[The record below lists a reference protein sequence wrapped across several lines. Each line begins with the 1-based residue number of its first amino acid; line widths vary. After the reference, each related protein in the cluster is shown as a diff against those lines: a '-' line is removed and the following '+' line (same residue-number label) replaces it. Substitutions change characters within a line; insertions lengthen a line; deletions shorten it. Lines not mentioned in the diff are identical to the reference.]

1 MKKLLMIFLLVGIS
15 VSFYSCGNDEE
26 PIPEPYYPE
35 DDNTLYSDELVG
47 DYIYVV
53 SGDVIM
59 TAENQTLKEDIKK
72 VITYD
77 GIHLFNFA
85 YFDGDIQISYKENGD
100 YDVSHEKLI
109 CTLSDYKLFLPT
121 ETYEK
126 SEDGVT
132 MHITLKHGVATIS
145 DDKRTITWTTEISGL
160 ATNGDVIMTLSGSYT
175 NKAVK
180 E

>member
-15 VSFYSCGNDEE
+15 VSFYSCGSEDE
-26 PIPEPYYPE
+26 PYVDPYYPE
-35 DDNTLYSDELVG
+35 NDSPTVYDLYG

-53 SGDVIM
+53 SGDMIM
-59 TAENQTLKEDIKK
+59 TAENQSLKEDIKK

-77 GIHLFNFA
+77 GIYLSSNGN
-85 YFDGDIQISYKENGD
+85 GDIEMSYKENGY
-100 YDVSHEKLI
+100 YDFSHEKLI

-121 ETYEK
+121 ETYEESK
-126 SEDGVT
+126 EGVT

-145 DDKRTITWTTEISGL
+145 DDKRTITWTTAISGL
-160 ATNGDVIMTLSGSYT
+160 ATNGNVTMTLSGSYT

>member
-15 VSFYSCGNDEE
+15 VSFYSCGSEDE
-26 PIPEPYYPE
+26 PYVEPYYPE
-35 DDNTLYSDELVG
+35 NDSPTVYDLYG

-53 SGDVIM
+53 SGDMIM
-59 TAENQTLKEDIKK
+59 TAENQSLKEDIKK

-77 GIHLFNFA
+77 GIYLSSNGN
-85 YFDGDIQISYKENGD
+85 GDIEMSYKENGY
-100 YDVSHEKLI
+100 YDFSHEKLI

-121 ETYEK
+121 ETYEESK
-126 SEDGVT
+126 EGVT

-145 DDKRTITWTTEISGL
+145 DDKRTITWTTAISGL
-160 ATNGDVIMTLSGSYT
+160 ATNGNVTMTLSGSYT

>member
-15 VSFYSCGNDEE
+15 VSFYSCGSEDE
-26 PIPEPYYPE
+26 PYVEPYYPE
-35 DDNTLYSDELVG
+35 NDSPTVYDLYG

-53 SGDVIM
+53 SGDMIM
-59 TAENQTLKEDIKK
+59 TAENQSLKEDIKK

-77 GIHLFNFA
+77 GIYLSSNGN
-85 YFDGDIQISYKENGD
+85 GDIEMSYKENGY
-100 YDVSHEKLI
+100 YDFSHEKLI

-121 ETYEK
+121 ETYEESK
-126 SEDGVT
+126 EGVT

>member
-15 VSFYSCGNDEE
+15 VSFYSCGSEDE
-26 PIPEPYYPE
+26 PYVEPYYPE
-35 DDNTLYSDELVG
+35 NDSPTVYDLYG

-53 SGDVIM
+53 SGDMIM
-59 TAENQTLKEDIKK
+59 TAEHQSLKEDIKK

-77 GIHLFNFA
+77 GIYLSSNGN
-85 YFDGDIQISYKENGD
+85 GDIEMSYKENGY
-100 YDVSHEKLI
+100 YDFSHEKLI

-121 ETYEK
+121 ETYEESK
-126 SEDGVT
+126 EGVT

-160 ATNGDVIMTLSGSYT
+160 ATNGNVTMTLSGSYT

>member
-15 VSFYSCGNDEE
+15 VSFYSCGSEDE
-26 PIPEPYYPE
+26 PYVEPYYPE
-35 DDNTLYSDELVG
+35 NDSPTVYDLYG

-53 SGDVIM
+53 SGDMIM
-59 TAENQTLKEDIKK
+59 TAENQSLKEDIKK

-77 GIHLFNFA
+77 GIYLSSNGN
-85 YFDGDIQISYKENGD
+85 GDIEMSYKENGY
-100 YDVSHEKLI
+100 YDFSHEELI

-121 ETYEK
+121 ETYEESK
-126 SEDGVT
+126 EGVT

-160 ATNGDVIMTLSGSYT
+160 ATNGNVTMTLSGSYT

>member
-35 DDNTLYSDELVG
+35 DDNTLHYYDLDG

-53 SGDVIM
+53 FGDMIM
-59 TAENQTLKEDIKK
+59 TAENQSLKEDIKK

-77 GIHLFNFA
+77 GIYLFSNGN
-85 YFDGDIQISYKENGD
+85 GDIEMSYKKNGY
-100 YDVSHEKLI
+100 YDFSHEKLI

-121 ETYEK
+121 ETYEESK
-126 SEDGVT
+126 EGVT

>member
-15 VSFYSCGNDEE
+15 VSFYSCGSEDE
-26 PIPEPYYPE
+26 PYVEPYYPE
-35 DDNTLYSDELVG
+35 NDSPTVYDLYG

-53 SGDVIM
+53 SGDMIM
-59 TAENQTLKEDIKK
+59 TAENQSLKEDIKK

-77 GIHLFNFA
+77 GIYLSSNGN
-85 YFDGDIQISYKENGD
+85 GDIEMSYKENGY
-100 YDVSHEKLI
+100 YDFSHEKLI

-121 ETYEK
+121 ETYEESK
-126 SEDGVT
+126 EGVT

-160 ATNGDVIMTLSGSYT
+160 ATNGNVTMTLSGSYT

>member
-1 MKKLLMIFLLVGIS
+1 MIFLLVGIS
-15 VSFYSCGNDEE
+15 VSFYSCGSEDE
-26 PIPEPYYPE
+26 PYVEPYYPE
-35 DDNTLYSDELVG
+35 NDSPTVYDLYG

-53 SGDVIM
+53 SGDMIM
-59 TAENQTLKEDIKK
+59 TAENQSLKEDIKK

-77 GIHLFNFA
+77 GIYLSSNGN
-85 YFDGDIQISYKENGD
+85 GDIEMSYKENGY
-100 YDVSHEKLI
+100 YDFSHEKLI

-121 ETYEK
+121 ETYEESK
-126 SEDGVT
+126 EGVT

-160 ATNGDVIMTLSGSYT
+160 ATNGNVTMTLSGSYT